1 MYSVSKS
8 VSGNRNERSEEA
20 MSQEGGREGGRGG
33 VRRATAR
40 WHVHPSIHRSVWPM
54 ISIRLGAGKFFSRG
68 TSGGE
73 REYRHSHEFY
83 ISFKRIINMRS
94 LGDLGIR
101 GMQVF
106 RLFLGQLKKGVAK
119 FPVKGRKRRRRR
131 REIATLVGFGM
142 VGVPFRRCHAPHN
155 VAAIAHSP
163 NNDNERRER
172 EKSGMNPPNIEC
184 PPG

>member
-1 MYSVSKS
+1 
-8 VSGNRNERSEEA
+8 
-20 MSQEGGREGGRGG
+20 MSQEGGREGGREGRSQEG
-33 VRRATAR
+33 NSALAR
-40 WHVHPSIHRSVWPM
+40 PSIHPSIRLAHDLYQ
-54 ISIRLGAGKFFSRG
+54 IRRWQILLKRNKWRR
-68 TSGGE
+68 E